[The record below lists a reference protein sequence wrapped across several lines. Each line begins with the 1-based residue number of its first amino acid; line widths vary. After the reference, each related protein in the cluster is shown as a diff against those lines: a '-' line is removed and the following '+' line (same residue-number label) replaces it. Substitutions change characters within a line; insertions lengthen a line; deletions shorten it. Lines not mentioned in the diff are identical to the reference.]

1 MKKLFLI
8 ICTMLMLTGIA
19 SAQTMAFITNDGLY
33 PADEA
38 NRDVVGEMFDKA
50 ASIEVDDADA
60 LSQFVQT
67 NRTAIKNYAT
77 DNGLQI
83 SVTYNKKN
91 NIMGVLILQ
100 PEGDFNPKS
109 IMERMN
115 DVENL
120 LLDTISNGSEYGLQN
135 LLDDESTICYTY
147 MNKPD
152 GFVAGL
158 WQHSMKFNSDTETFD
173 NNQFIILA
181 SVDDKAEYAGK
192 VYNYKK

>member
-8 ICTMLMLTGIA
+8 IFTMLMLTGIA
-19 SAQTMAFITNDGLY
+19 SAQGMAFITNDGLY
-33 PADEA
+33 PADQA
-38 NRDVVGEMFDKA
+38 NRDVIGEMFDKA
-50 ASIEVDDADA
+50 ASIGVDDADA
-60 LSQFVQT
+60 LSQFVQA
-67 NRTAIKNYAT
+67 NRTAIKNYAS

-83 SVTYNKKN
+83 SVTYNRQN

-100 PEGDFNPKS
+100 PEGDFSPKA

-120 LLDTISNGSEYGLQN
+120 LLDTVANGSEYGLQN
-135 LLDDESTICYTY
+135 LLDEDSTICYTY

-158 WQHSMKFNSDTETFD
+158 WQHSMRFDPEAETFE
-173 NNQFIILA
+173 NNQFAILA
-181 SVDDKAEYAGK
+181 NVDDKAEYAGK